1 MNQSYQCSFD
11 RNWSDNCCDG
21 NGDDFGCSGGD
32 GNDSD
37 DDDDDDDDDI
47 VIDGDDDNDDDD
59 NDYDNCDDFYVVDC
73 LN

>member
-37 DDDDDDDDDI
+37 DDDDDDI